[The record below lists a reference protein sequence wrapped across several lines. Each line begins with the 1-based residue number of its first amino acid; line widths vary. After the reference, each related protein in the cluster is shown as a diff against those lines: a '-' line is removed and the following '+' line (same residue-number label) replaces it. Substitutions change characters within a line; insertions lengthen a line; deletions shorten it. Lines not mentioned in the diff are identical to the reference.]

1 MAPIRLSG
9 SVAGST
15 ALAATAAGAV
25 REFRNDVAPL
35 NQLPEDRS
43 PQIYA
48 AAQHASTKSVLGR
61 MLVAVDLMTA
71 PGSRLLALDRPKP
84 P

>member
-1 MAPIRLSG
+1 
-9 SVAGST
+9 
-15 ALAATAAGAV
+15 
-25 REFRNDVAPL
+25 VAPL

-48 AAQHASTKSVLGR
+48 AAQHASTKSVLDR

-71 PGSRLLALDRPKP
+71 PGSRLLALDGPKP